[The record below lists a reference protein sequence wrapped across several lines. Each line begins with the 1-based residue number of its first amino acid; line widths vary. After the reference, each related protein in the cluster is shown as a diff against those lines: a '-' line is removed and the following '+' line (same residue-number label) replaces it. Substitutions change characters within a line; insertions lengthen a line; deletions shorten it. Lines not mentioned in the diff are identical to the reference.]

1 MHCASV
7 TNSPRATSQREDNV
21 NTETTTALTHTDL
34 ATGATAQH
42 SALGNVVVAI
52 AGGTLV
58 LAGFVTLFLPGPGL
72 LMMLGGLSLLAGRF
86 AFARRWLGF
95 AQNQVDRFRSR
106 LHLA

>member
-1 MHCASV
+1 MH
-7 TNSPRATSQREDNV
+7 TELTTS
-21 NTETTTALTHTDL
+21 LTHNSDAAGTSF
-34 ATGATAQH
+34 QR

-72 LMMLGGLSLLAGRF
+72 LMMLGGLSMLATRF

-95 AQNQVDRFRSR
+95 AQNQVERFRSR
-106 LHLA
+106 LHHA